1 MTTSLT
7 TMANAS
13 DQSLA
18 GFSNTPSETTSESK
32 SHLAEPVKKCIA
44 VLEQA
49 ETDTE
54 KFAALFLVPKLVKS
68 TDCCDKKARLHLVE
82 AIGYSFLARMLR
94 SKDTPDGCSP
104 RMYQS
109 VALSV
114 LSCFVTDEEIMTN
127 PSVLFN
133 LPELLNIIGDA
144 DNEIFEDNLL
154 LINDA
159 YQVIMAIVSTQKGRQ
174 AFISNRGIH
183 FLCEINVKQTFQC
196 EDALKLLLNILTIEG
211 HKCWTYHSG
220 PEDFN
225 NLLMKFCREFSILQ
239 DELKFDL
246 CDVIRTILR
255 SFPKTNFDEETWLPL
270 LQKGLHEILFSKITK
285 RQRDPAMQLVASVIE
300 VSDFEWC
307 LTDNAETQERGRFF
321 LIILNLATIEVI
333 MHLEE
338 QSLDEIM
345 ANSELLVSCYY
356 IIESA
361 VSYMASD
368 RLLLLD
374 QRQRGQLYTALKNGF
389 TSILGFL
396 QELSMTLR
404 EQPHHLESH
413 QKKYFVCATI
423 RILGAW
429 LSEETMAMREEVYE
443 ILPFILD
450 ISNDTFE
457 SQKLTKL
464 SLLPG
469 RGSTDFSDFTAPD
482 SCAMMQRQP
491 GKQYSDQVTPDTLRF
506 LLPALCHL
514 IAEEK
519 SRQILLDMKIQEI
532 LYTYLSYHW
541 TIFDSYKKWLEEQ
554 AEAEDDA
561 DVAEPFYMID
571 NAKFEMVNS
580 KYAMTTICNILMNLV
595 VLENKFVEEAHIFF
609 HLLKFIMNTL
619 PSLENNGEVIVLYG
633 NLAVLGLLILQKH
646 SRRPKSTD
654 YSIFRYIQAVVR
666 FLWDAH
672 NCEEAREEE
681 ELVVST
687 PYIEHWNELIDLWY
701 LGMQVLS
708 NVLAVVPWVI
718 DFIVDS
724 GWAQEIVRT
733 LGKVRTSGVERGT
746 LSAFEDFLCALVKGS
761 TDVNEVLKDNGVVQ
775 ICQAHQLKELSSAI
789 CASDSARKKKI
800 SLEKKEKEEKKG
812 KKD

>member
-1 MTTSLT
+1 MIDEADPDKSLIPTMTTSLT

-32 SHLAEPVKKCIA
+32 SHLAEPVKKCIK

-54 KFAALFLVPKLVKS
+54 KFAALFQVPKLVKGA
-68 TDCCDKKARLHLVE
+68 DVCDKRARLHLVE

-114 LSCFVTDEEIMTN
+114 LSCFVADEEIMTN
-127 PSVLFN
+127 ASVLFN

-144 DNEIFEDNLL
+144 DNPIFEDNLL

-159 YQVIMAIVSTQKGRQ
+159 YQVIMAIVSTPKGRQ

-211 HKCWTYHSG
+211 HKCWSYHSG

-225 NLLMKFCREFSILQ
+225 NLLMKFCREFSILHDDQ
-239 DELKFDL
+239 KFDL
-246 CDVIRTILR
+246 CDVIRTIIR
-255 SFPKTNFDEETWLPL
+255 SFPKTNFDDETWLPL
-270 LQKGLHEILFSKITK
+270 LQKGLHDILFSKITK
-285 RQRDPAMQLVASVIE
+285 KQRDPAMQLVASVIE

-345 ANSELLVSCYY
+345 ENSELLVSCYY

-396 QELSMTLR
+396 QELSITLK
-404 EQPHHLESH
+404 EHTHHLENH

-443 ILPFILD
+443 ILPFILSL
-450 ISNDTFE
+450 SNETFE
-457 SQKLTKL
+457 SQKLAKL
-464 SLLPG
+464 SMLPG
-469 RGSTDFSDFTAPD
+469 RGSTDFSDFTEA
-482 SCAMMQRQP
+482 STANMQKQ
-491 GKQYSDQVTPDTLRF
+491 GKQVTPDTLRF

-541 TIFDSYKKWLEEQ
+541 TIFDSYKKWLDEQ

-619 PSLENNGEVIVLYG
+619 PSLENNGEVLVLYG

-646 SRRPKSTD
+646 TRRPKSTD

-687 PYIEHWNELIDLWY
+687 PYIEHWNDLIDLWY

-708 NVLAVVPWVI
+708 NVLGVVPWVI

-724 GWAQEIVRT
+724 GWAQEIVRY
-733 LGKVRTSGVERGT
+733 LANV
-746 LSAFEDFLCALVKGS
+746 
-761 TDVNEVLKDNGVVQ
+761 
-775 ICQAHQLKELSSAI
+775 
-789 CASDSARKKKI
+789 
-800 SLEKKEKEEKKG
+800 
-812 KKD
+812 